1 MTYTSL
7 IDTLIASLSNAV
19 SKIIAYIPKL
29 LTAAIV
35 LIIGWLTARL
45 LRAIIVRLVRGLD
58 GLWHKFIVR
67 KDLAEVQSRYP
78 PTKVIGE
85 ISFWLIILFFSS
97 IAADILGLTQFVSW
111 ISQVVSF
118 FPLLIAGLVI
128 IVAGIIISSL
138 VRDLVASAASSAGA
152 PQAELLGRI
161 TQFIILIIAI
171 VIGVDQIGID
181 ITFLSIIAAI
191 LLSTTLGA
199 VAIAFGIGARKHV
212 ENIIAGHTVRQRY
225 RQGDTVRIRDIEGKI
240 IKLNS
245 TGIVIDTADGQVS
258 VPASF
263 FDSETTVLIER
274 ED

>member
-1 MTYTSL
+1 MTYSSL
-7 IDTLIASLSNAV
+7 LDTLIAGLSNAGT
-19 SKIIAYIPKL
+19 KIIMYIPRL

-35 LIIGWLTARL
+35 LLIGWLIARL
-45 LRAIIVRLVRGLD
+45 LKAIIVRLVRGLD
-58 GLWHKFIVR
+58 NLWRKFIVR
-67 KDLAEVQSRYP
+67 KELAEVQNRYP

-85 ISFWLIILFFSS
+85 ISFWLIILFFASM
-97 IAADILGLTQFVSW
+97 AADILGLTAFVSW

-128 IVAGIIISSL
+128 IVAGIILSSL

-152 PQAELLGRI
+152 AQAELLGRI
-161 TQFIILIIAI
+161 TQVIILITAT
-171 VIGVDQIGID
+171 VIGVDQVGID

-199 VAIAFGIGARKHV
+199 VAIAFGIGAKKHV
-212 ENIIAGHTVRQRY
+212 ENIISGHNVRRRY
-225 RQGDTVRIRDIEGKI
+225 RFGDTIRIRDIEGKI
-240 IKLNS
+240 VKIGS

-258 VPASF
+258 VPASM
-263 FDSETTVLIER
+263 FDAETAVLIER

>member
-1 MTYTSL
+1 MTYSSL
-7 IDTLIASLSNAV
+7 LDTLITGLSKAGI
-19 SKIIAYIPKL
+19 KIIAYIPRL

-45 LRAIIVRLVRGLD
+45 LKAIIVRLVRGLD
-58 GLWHKFIVR
+58 NLWRKLVVR
-67 KDLAEVQSRYP
+67 KELAEVQNRYP

-85 ISFWLIILFFSS
+85 ISFWLTILFFTS
-97 IAADILGLTQFVSW
+97 IAADILGLTAFVSW

-118 FPLLIAGLVI
+118 FPLLITGLVI
-128 IVAGIIISSL
+128 IAAGIILSSL

-152 PQAELLGRI
+152 TQAELLGRI
-161 TQFIILIIAI
+161 TQVIILITAI

-199 VAIAFGIGARKHV
+199 VAIAFGIGAKKHV
-212 ENIIAGHTVRQRY
+212 ENIIAGHNLRR
-225 RQGDTVRIRDIEGKI
+225 RFRSGDTVRIRDIEGKI
-240 IKLNS
+240 VKMDS
-245 TGIVIDTADGQVS
+245 TGIVIDTDDGQVS
-258 VPASF
+258 VPAGM
-263 FDSETTVLIER
+263 FDAETAVLIER